1 MRLAMCL
8 FKFFPYGGLERD
20 FLKIAAVCLKRG
32 HSVTVFVMEWSGE
45 VPEGLTVKLLKANHW
60 RNHSRTRSF
69 INKLDNELH
78 DNKFDLVVGF
88 NKMPG
93 LDVYYA
99 ADVCYVDR
107 MQGFSKVLS
116 RLGGRYR
123 YYALCEKSVFSE
135 ESKTISLM
143 ISKDQ
148 MKRFQKHYKT
158 PDERMIL
165 LPPGISKDR
174 MVTAKASDIRRE
186 FRRRYNISEDEK
198 LLLMIGS
205 GFKTKG
211 LDRALKAIV
220 LLPNELKRK
229 VRLFVV
235 GEDRIEVFAKMAKK
249 LGIKKHVKFLG
260 GRNDVPE
267 FLLGADLLLQPSY
280 HENTGTAIIE
290 AIVSGLPVLASDVCG
305 YSAHIEQANAG
316 RLIPSPFCVKQFA
329 VLIEE
334 MLTSPERDAWKAN
347 ALQYAKTEDLYSMP
361 EQAVKYLEEIRE
373 SNERCNAN

>member
-45 VPEGLTVKLLKANHW
+45 VPEGLTVKLLKVNHW

-260 GRNDVPE
+260 GRDDVPE

-280 HENTGTAIIE
+280 HENTGTVIIE

>member
-260 GRNDVPE
+260 GRDDVPE

-280 HENTGTAIIE
+280 HENTGTVIIE

-305 YSAHIEQANAG
+305 YSVHIEQANAG